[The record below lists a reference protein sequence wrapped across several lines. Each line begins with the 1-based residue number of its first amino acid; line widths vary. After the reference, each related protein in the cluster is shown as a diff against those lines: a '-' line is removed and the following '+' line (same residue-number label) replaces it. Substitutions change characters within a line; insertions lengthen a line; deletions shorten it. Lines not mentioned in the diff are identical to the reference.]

1 LLGEEI
7 VTLVN
12 VFQSAGEKL
21 VVWNGRDKSG
31 QVVNSGVNIYSLR
44 VGDAELNRKM
54 MMLK

>member
-44 VGDAELNRKM
+44 VGDAELSRKM